1 MKKERT
7 AMERSTID
15 SGLIES
21 MAKWFTTG
29 ESLLAM
35 IFALAVLIV
44 TLRIIYRP
52 RRDSLSVKLLGSLM
66 VISLSF
72 GADHP
77 IIYGLGIFI
86 IAALITELHFIEK
99 LGALIWRRKEH
110 QQYLLQKATVE
121 EVENKR
127 KKELKIKEDEMPDE
141 TQSLDSQHNPW
152 NVYNKPPN
160 SNRLLME
167 EAQKFHVAVHRAL
180 QSGKGP
186 FGAHELKEEITL
198 SDRFSQLTLDA
209 LLISLY
215 HHYVIEIRYFRL
227 RDDLKEALP
236 EVEQMALAYRNYLIE
251 RHNRN
256 SVTPVLIVPR
266 HLNVPNVFL
275 GTLILRYDLETDQF
289 HNEDRAIK
297 ILEAWQKAQ

>member
-1 MKKERT
+1 MEKST
-7 AMERSTID
+7 AD
-15 SGLIES
+15 SGMIES

-35 IFALAVLIV
+35 IFALAALIV
-44 TLRIIYRP
+44 TLRIIYSP
-52 RRDSLSVKLLGSLM
+52 RRDSLSIKLLGSLM
-66 VISLSF
+66 VLSLSF
-72 GADHP
+72 GANHP
-77 IIYGLGIFI
+77 IIYGFSIFI

-99 LGALIWRRKEH
+99 LGALVWRRKEH
-110 QQYLLQKATVE
+110 HQYLLQKATAE

-127 KKELKIKEDEMPDE
+127 KGELRIKEEEIKDEAQP
-141 TQSLDSQHNPW
+141 LYGQHEPW
-152 NVYNKPPN
+152 DVYNKPPDP
-160 SNRLLME
+160 NRLLKE
-167 EAQKFHVAVHRAL
+167 EAHNFHVAVHRAL

-186 FGAHELKEEITL
+186 FGTHELKEELTI

-209 LLISLY
+209 LLISHY
-215 HHYVIEIRYFRL
+215 HHYVIEIRYFRF
-227 RDDLKEALP
+227 RDDLKQALP

-256 SVTPVLIVPR
+256 NVTPILIVPR

-275 GTLILRYDLETDQF
+275 GTLILRYDLEADQF

-297 ILEAWQKAQ
+297 ILEAWQKA